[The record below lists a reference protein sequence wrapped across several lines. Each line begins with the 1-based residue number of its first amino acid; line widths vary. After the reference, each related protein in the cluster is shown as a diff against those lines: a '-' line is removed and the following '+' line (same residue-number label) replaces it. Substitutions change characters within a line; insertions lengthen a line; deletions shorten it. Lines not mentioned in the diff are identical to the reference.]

1 MTKLIFDPIHKYI
14 PVDPIAL
21 QIIDHP
27 IFKRLKNIKQLGL
40 CYEVF
45 PGASHNRFEHSLGVY
60 YLTGKMINTLLQ
72 NQPNLQITKKE
83 ILHLTIAGL
92 CHDLGHGP
100 FSHVF
105 DNEVIPELT
114 KHKIYVEGKTHEERS
129 CILLRFILEDINK
142 KKILFSKEDYNQITS
157 YIHPKPKNKG
167 WKYQI
172 VANQINGIDVD
183 KFDYLARDAY
193 NIGLDAK
200 FDSSRLIQQA
210 RVIDGNICYPDK
222 LVYTILHMFSLR
234 YQLFREVCNHPTVKC
249 IEYMIRDVLLLSD
262 DYIQITKRLNNK
274 EFAILTDDILS
285 ILNFLN
291 YPKIKNL
298 LVKIQ
303 YRKLYKYIGEYQ
315 REDVENWMKGTLP
328 FSKDQIL
335 LHNLD
340 IGYSNA
346 SSYPLERVKFY
357 SLKDPNVSFYIP
369 KNKLLRLTPA
379 TFTENNTIRIFSR
392 KNHFVIKKYFDN
404 NR

>member
-142 KKILFSKEDYNQITS
+142 KKYYFQKKIT
-157 YIHPKPKNKG
+157 IK
-167 WKYQI
+167 
-172 VANQINGIDVD
+172 
-183 KFDYLARDAY
+183 L
-193 NIGLDAK
+193 L
-200 FDSSRLIQQA
+200 LIFTPN
-210 RVIDGNICYPDK
+210 RKIKDGN
-222 LVYTILHMFSLR
+222 T
-234 YQLFREVCNHPTVKC
+234 
-249 IEYMIRDVLLLSD
+249 
-262 DYIQITKRLNNK
+262 
-274 EFAILTDDILS
+274 
-285 ILNFLN
+285 
-291 YPKIKNL
+291 
-298 LVKIQ
+298 
-303 YRKLYKYIGEYQ
+303 
-315 REDVENWMKGTLP
+315 
-328 FSKDQIL
+328 
-335 LHNLD
+335 
-340 IGYSNA
+340 
-346 SSYPLERVKFY
+346 
-357 SLKDPNVSFYIP
+357 
-369 KNKLLRLTPA
+369 KLLPIKLTGLM
-379 TFTENNTIRIFSR
+379 
-392 KNHFVIKKYFDN
+392 
-404 NR
+404 